1 MTTIRAY
8 EPADLPALH
17 AINEQGVPG
26 VSRETKEDLGLILTL
41 GECFLACAD
50 DGLPIGFI
58 NLVPLGT
65 EAYKSPNLRWFE
77 ARGGN
82 LIYVDR
88 IAIDPSHQ
96 GKRLGEALYGAAF
109 ARCGASYARIGSEV
123 NRAPP
128 IAEIYTSFHEGY
140 DPSVLSVGANS
151 AKCISARAQRRS
163 SRFALR
169 SA

>member
-109 ARCGASYARIGSEV
+109 ARCGARYARIGCEV
-123 NRAPP
+123 NRVPP
-128 IAEIYTSFHEGY
+128 NPGSLRFHKRLGFGEIGSQAFVPGEKEVIYLER
-140 DPSVLSVGANS
+140 L
-151 AKCISARAQRRS
+151 
-163 SRFALR
+163 L
-169 SA
+169 